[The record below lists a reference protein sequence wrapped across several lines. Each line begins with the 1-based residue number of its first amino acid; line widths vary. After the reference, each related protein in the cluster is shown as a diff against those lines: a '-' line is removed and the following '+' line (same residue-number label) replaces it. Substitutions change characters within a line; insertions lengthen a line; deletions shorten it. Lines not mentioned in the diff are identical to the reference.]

1 MAACKKRLILL
12 AVLLAVTG
20 GLKASGYHA
29 VHDARVAA
37 GHHAVLEA
45 PVAGDLQVSGG
56 AGLQI
61 SGNDR
66 APVTRIISLVPAL
79 TEMLFAIGAGP
90 QVIAVS
96 SYDDFPPEVKALPR
110 VGALL
115 DPDVERILTLRPGLV
130 LTYGSQSGLE
140 VQLARAG
147 IRTFSYRHGGVAGAL
162 QTLRDLGAATG
173 HAADGDRKAREIQAQ
188 LDAVQ
193 ARVRAYPRP
202 RTLLVFGRQP
212 QSLQQM
218 YVSGGAGFL
227 HDILQ
232 IAGGANVFADVRQ
245 ESVQPSHET
254 VLARAPDVIVE
265 VRTRQLGAADVSRE
279 RGVWAALASIPAVR
293 NGRIHFLDGDYLV
306 IPGPR
311 VGLAAEA
318 VARALHPEAFK

>member
-1 MAACKKRLILL
+1 MAARAKRLTLL

-20 GLKASGYHA
+20 GLKAS
-29 VHDARVAA
+29 
-37 GHHAVLEA
+37 
-45 PVAGDLQVSGG
+45 DLQS
-56 AGLQI
+56 
-61 SGNDR
+61 SGNP
-66 APVTRIISLVPAL
+66 APVTRIVSLVPAL

-130 LTYGSQSGLE
+130 LTYGSQSALE

-147 IRTFSYRHGGVAGAL
+147 IRTFSYRHAGVSGVL

-188 LDAVQ
+188 LNAVR

-218 YVSGGAGFL
+218 YVSGAVGFL

-245 ESVQPSHET
+245 ESVQPSSET
-254 VLARAPDVIVE
+254 ILARAPDVIVE
-265 VRTRQLGAADVSRE
+265 VRTRQLRPVEVPRE
-279 RGVWAALASIPAVR
+279 LSVWAALASIPAVR

-311 VGLAAEA
+311 VGQAAET
-318 VARALHPEAFK
+318 VARALHPEAFQ

>member
-1 MAACKKRLILL
+1 MAAHPKRLIFL

-20 GLKASGYHA
+20 GLKVSG
-29 VHDARVAA
+29 R
-37 GHHAVLEA
+37 
-45 PVAGDLQVSGG
+45 GDLQVSG
-56 AGLQI
+56 
-61 SGNDR
+61 NNR

-79 TEMLFAIGAGP
+79 TEMLFAMGAGP

-96 SYDDFPPEVKALPR
+96 SYDDFPAEVKALPR

-115 DPDVERILTLRPGLV
+115 DPDVERILVLRPNLV

-147 IRTFSYRHGGVAGAL
+147 IRTFIYRHGGVAGIL

-173 HAADGDRKAREIQAQ
+173 HAADGDRKAREIQGQ

-218 YVSGGAGFL
+218 YVSGGVGFL

-232 IAGGANVFADVRQ
+232 IAGGANLFADVRQ
-245 ESVQPSHET
+245 ESVQPSYET
-254 VLARAPDVIVE
+254 LLARAPDAIVE
-265 VRTRQLGAADVSRE
+265 VRATNLLAVADEPRE
-279 RGVWAALASIPAVR
+279 RSLWAALASIPAVR
-293 NGRIHFLDGDYLV
+293 NGRIHFLNGDYLV
-306 IPGPR
+306 VPGPR
-311 VGLAAEA
+311 VGLAADA
-318 VARALHPEAFK
+318 FARTLHPEAFR